1 MPGNSDRKGAI
12 RTRRG
17 GNPVAGSGG
26 RRKKGL
32 EGRGPTPKA
41 EDRPNHKA
49 FRRAQHA
56 KSAAP
61 GERRTPSRRRDE
73 TGPDVVAGRNSV
85 LEALRAGVPVSTLFV
100 AERIDRDDRVRE
112 VLTLAAEANIPMLE
126 GPRSELDRLAHGASH
141 QGLLIQVPPYD
152 YADPND
158 LLDVAAK
165 AGVPPLLVALDGVTD
180 PRNLGAIVRSAGAF
194 GAHGVVIP
202 QRRAAQMSASAQKAA
217 AGAAARLPVARAVNL
232 ARQLGE
238 YAEAGLQIVGL
249 DGAGKESVDEVAAD
263 LADGIGVVIVVG
275 SEGQGLSRLVQRT
288 CDRVARIDI
297 ARSVESLN
305 ASVAASLA
313 VYEFRKAR
321 G

>member
-49 FRRAQHA
+49 FRRAQRA
-56 KSAAP
+56 KVGAS
-61 GERRTPSRRRDE
+61 GERTTPSRRRDE

-165 AGVPPLLVALDGVTD
+165 AGTPPLL
-180 PRNLGAIVRSAGAF
+180 RSA
-194 GAHGVVIP
+194 
-202 QRRAAQMSASAQKAA
+202 RRGHRSAQPRRDRAIGRSVRGARCGDPAA
-217 AGAAARLPVARAVNL
+217 SCCADVRLRPEGR
-232 ARQLGE
+232 RRCWCT
-238 YAEAGLQIVGL
+238 
-249 DGAGKESVDEVAAD
+249 GAGGPS
-263 LADGIGVVIVVG
+263 
-275 SEGQGLSRLVQRT
+275 SQPRSP
-288 CDRVARIDI
+288 AR
-297 ARSVESLN
+297 
-305 ASVAASLA
+305 
-313 VYEFRKAR
+313 
-321 G
+321 